1 MQSNFK
7 SAALLTKL
15 SISNYALIKSL
26 QTDFSE
32 GLSIITG
39 ETGAGKS
46 ILLGALGLV
55 LGNRADLN
63 NLKNSAEKC
72 VIEATFSIEQ
82 LQLHSFF
89 DAEDLDYE
97 AETIIRREILPSGKS
112 RAFVND
118 TPVTL
123 AVLNALRMQLIDV
136 HSQNTTAQLSE
147 SAYQFQIVDALAGN
161 SPLLQDYARQLKVHK
176 ILHKELDALLQEQA
190 DSQQAYAYNSHLF
203 QELEAASFKLG
214 EQEELE
220 VAVEKLA
227 NVEAIKLALSESVHL
242 ASDEQIGGQN
252 TLYQILTSL
261 QKISNY
267 APEYQAFS
275 DRVQSL
281 KIELEDL
288 VFELEK
294 ANEQVDFSEDSIET
308 TNERL
313 QLLYTLQK
321 KHAATTIS
329 ELLQIQLD
337 LADKVS
343 RVENATSILEEKQA
357 AIVKSTNALNSLC
370 DQLHKRRKAA
380 IPKLSTQL
388 QGVLV
393 KLGMENA
400 TFQISLQ
407 PNADFSSNGKDH
419 LNFLFSANKGIPH
432 DVLKN
437 VASGGELSRIMLGV
451 KLILSKYAQL
461 PTILF
466 DEIDTGVSG
475 EVSNK
480 IAEVMQEM
488 GTHMQVITITH
499 LPQIAA
505 KGSSHFKVY
514 KEEVSGVTTTFL
526 KKLTQEE
533 RVEEVAEILGGKTMT
548 ASALEHAKELLKI

>member
-1 MQSNFK
+1 M
-7 SAALLTKL
+7 LTTL
-15 SISNYALIKSL
+15 SISNYALIKAL

-72 VIEATFSIEQ
+72 VIEATFSIEA

-89 DAEDLDYE
+89 EAEDLDYE

-123 AVLNALRMQLIDV
+123 AVLNALKGHLIDV

-147 SAYQFQIVDALAGN
+147 TAYQFQIVDALAAN
-161 SPLLQDYARQLKVHK
+161 TSLLQDYARQLKAHK
-176 ILHKELDALLQEQA
+176 ILHNDLDALLQEQA
-190 DSQQAYAYNSHLF
+190 ASQQAYAYNSHLF
-203 QELEAASFKLG
+203 QELEAACFKVG

-220 VAVEKLA
+220 LAVEKLA
-227 NVEAIKLALSESVHL
+227 NIEAIKLALSESVHL

-252 TLYQILTSL
+252 TLYQIHTSL

-267 APEYQAFS
+267 APEYQAFL
-275 DRVQSL
+275 DRIHSL
-281 KIELEDL
+281 KIELDDL

-294 ANEQVDFSEDSIET
+294 ANEQVDFSEGSIEA

-329 ELLQIQLD
+329 DLLQIQLD
-337 LADKVS
+337 LEDKVS
-343 RVENATSILEEKQA
+343 LVENATTILEEKQA
-357 AIVKSTNALNSLC
+357 AIFKSTTALNNLC
-370 DQLHKRRKAA
+370 DQLHKRRKVA
-380 IPKLSTQL
+380 IPKLSKQL
-388 QGVLV
+388 QDVLA

-407 PNADFSSNGKDH
+407 PTADFANNGKDH

-432 DVLKN
+432 DVLKKI
-437 VASGGELSRIMLGV
+437 ASGGELSRIMLGV

-548 ASALEHAKELLKI
+548 VSALQHAKELLKI